1 MSDGAS
7 LVHRRAL
14 FPKVLSWVK
23 RMVTI
28 DFSDVSGQAVIS
40 SASWYQCLQC
50 NIARSAIT
58 AWERR
63 ENHYSKL
70 LLQFWSQQ
78 IFFEGGWNWNFGMRW
93 LQRQLISPLKN
104 NCLVN
109 MTSYLAATL
118 GLGRWTF
125 CRILILSTYDLT
137 VEQVGLHQMQ
147 AQH

>member
-7 LVHRRAL
+7 LGHRRAL
-14 FPKVLSWVK
+14 FPKVLSWVN
-23 RMVTI
+23 RIVTI
-28 DFSDVSGQAVIS
+28 DFSEVSGQAVIR

-63 ENHYSKL
+63 VNHYSKL
-70 LLQFWSQQ
+70 LPQFWSQQ

-109 MTSYLAATL
+109 MTSHLAATL

-125 CRILILSTYDLT
+125 CRTLIWSTDSLT
-137 VEQVGLHQMQ
+137 VKQIGLNQMWRQ
-147 AQH
+147 R